1 MKIFRRYLV
10 AGLLIWVP
18 LGVTFLVFRALV
30 RFMDRSLVLLPDAYQ
45 PVNLVGFDIP
55 GLGVILTLVLLLMTG
70 LLVTNFFGRKLI
82 DGWESL
88 LARIPLIRS
97 LYSGAKQVAETM
109 LAEGGQSFNK
119 VLLIPYPRQG
129 VWSLAFQTSTDV
141 GEVQAKTSREVI
153 CAFVPTTPNPTSG
166 FIVMVPREDVIE
178 LEMSVD
184 AALRMIISLGVVVPQ
199 WQGPAAPVALAPD
212 NLKA

>member
-1 MKIFRRYLV
+1 MKILRRYLV

-18 LGVTFLVFRALV
+18 LGVTFVVFRALV
-30 RFMDRSLVLLPDAYQ
+30 RFMDRSLVLVPDAYQ
-45 PVNLVGFDIP
+45 PINLVGFNIP
-55 GLGVILTLVLLLMTG
+55 GLGVILTLVLLLGTG

-109 LAEGGQSFNK
+109 LAEGGQSFKK
-119 VLLIPYPRQG
+119 VLLIPYPREG
-129 VWSLAFQTSTDV
+129 VWSLAFQTGTDV
-141 GEVQAKTSREVI
+141 GEVQAKTSQEVI

-166 FIVMVPREDVIE
+166 FIVMVPRKDVIE

-184 AALRMIISLGVVVPQ
+184 AALRMIISLGVVVPV
-199 WQGPAAPVALAPD
+199 WQDPATPVTLAPG
-212 NLKA
+212 NPKA